1 MEFISKKQKRLA
13 VVTAIVYV
21 SMIVICIAGL
31 YLRGVNNMVP
41 IYVLNVAMEIVS
53 MGTGCVLF
61 LCCLI
66 DVQKSGSNLRYFIY
80 MLNVGLFS
88 LFTDAGAWLL
98 EGVGSLWRLNYI
110 DNFVLFLCGPLSAFC
125 FWRYANDVLV
135 LNKPFERVLDKAVTY
150 GLAVPVI
157 MRIINIFNG
166 MYFKVLTFGFYRRG
180 PLYPL
185 SNMYVVFV
193 LIAVTVTVIV
203 ERKQLDTYQFV
214 AVMMYIFAPVAAI
227 ILTTFV
233 YGLSVSSSVVMLVLL
248 LMYCILNVSQGREKA
263 AADRDLAMAS
273 NIQET
278 ILPRIFPYLPE
289 RDEFDIFASMTPAK
303 EVGGDFY
310 DFFMIDDDH
319 IAIVIADVSG
329 KGMPAAL
336 FMMVARTLIKNQAQ
350 SASSDKDPG
359 HILSEVNDQ
368 LCDGNEM
375 GLFVTAWLG
384 IITLSTGHMV
394 YSSAGH
400 EYPALSENGKEYV
413 LRVERNM
420 PPLAT
425 MEGLKFKT
433 RDIDL
438 KHGDTLFIYTDGVAE
453 ATDVNG
459 ELFGTDRMLDALN
472 ADPSAELETLDKS
485 VRESIDK
492 FVADAPQF
500 DDITILTF
508 RYTG

>member
-1 MEFISKKQKRLA
+1 MEYISKRQKRLA
-13 VVTAIVYV
+13 ICTGIVYV
-21 SMIVICIAGL
+21 AMIVICIAGL
-31 YLRGVNNMVP
+31 YLRGINNMVP
-41 IYVLNVAMEIVS
+41 IYACNVS
-53 MGTGCVLF
+53 MELVSMAMGCVLF

-66 DVQKSGSNLRYFIY
+66 DVQKTGSNLKYFIY
-80 MLNVGLFS
+80 MLNVGFYS

-98 EGVGSLWRLNYI
+98 EGVGSLWVLNYI

-125 FWRYANDVLV
+125 FWKYASDVLV
-135 LNKPFERVLDKAVTY
+135 LNKPFEHALDKVITY
-150 GLAVPVI
+150 GLAVPMI

-166 MYFKVLTFGFYRRG
+166 MYFKVLTLGFYRRG

-185 SNMYVVFV
+185 SNLYVVFV

-203 ERKQLDTYQFV
+203 ERKQLDRYQLV

-227 ILTTFV
+227 ILTTLV

-289 RDEFDIFASMTPAK
+289 RDEFDIYASMTPAK

-350 SASSDKDPG
+350 SASGDMDPG
-359 HILSEVNDQ
+359 SIFSEVNNQ

-433 RDIDL
+433 KEIDL
-438 KHGDTLFIYTDGVAE
+438 KHGDTLFVYTDGVAE
-453 ATDVNG
+453 ATDTDGN
-459 ELFGTDRMLDALN
+459 LFGTDRMLDALN
-472 ADPSAELETLDKS
+472 ADPSAELEKLDKS
-485 VRESIDK
+485 VRESIDE